1 LCQGCRRETGKHAMG
16 IEFGCIAIEKS
27 DDSSVILGHA
37 GFIKTVEDLYE
48 AMVGSV
54 PGIKF
59 GIAFAEASGP
69 CLVRSDGN
77 DDALRAQAESNIL
90 KIAAGHTFLIL
101 FTSAYPI
108 NIISNIRTVSE
119 VAVIYCATSNPVQ
132 VIVAKVDEGRS
143 VVGIVDGSPSR
154 SIEASDDKQK
164 RSRLLRELGYK
175 K

>member
-1 LCQGCRRETGKHAMG
+1 MG
-16 IEFGCIAIEKS
+16 TEFECIAIEKDEGTS
-27 DDSSVILGHA
+27 AILGHA

-48 AMVGSV
+48 AMAGSV

-77 DDALRAQAESNIL
+77 DDALRRQAEGSIL

-101 FTSAYPI
+101 FREAYPI
-108 NIISNIRTVSE
+108 NVINNVRNVGE
-119 VAVIYCATSNPVQ
+119 VAVIYCATSNPVR
-132 VIVAKVDEGRS
+132 VIVAKAEDGRS
-143 VVGIVDGSPSR
+143 VIGIVDGLSPR
-154 SIEASDDKQK
+154 AIESDDDKQE
-164 RSRLLRELGYK
+164 RSKLLRDLGYK